1 MSMLHSNYVISAA
14 LSMNLP
20 LHFHAPCPV

>member
-1 MSMLHSNYVISAA
+1 LEECNYVLSAA

-20 LHFHAPCPV
+20 VHFHALCPV